1 MKCLVDSLLSPL
13 LENESGTIWQYN
25 DSLKHAKMLLKCD
38 STFLG
43 MYDNTLILDLV
54 RVMKPGGDVILH
66 LRKTRWAF
74 SLFSNIL

>member
-1 MKCLVDSLLSPL
+1 
-13 LENESGTIWQYN
+13 
-25 DSLKHAKMLLKCD
+25 MLLKCD